1 MKKGFLQQAGEQRLV
16 DLPAGR
22 PSTVLIKSPGVMLG
36 KPGIQQHVRRSGIE
50 AHHGAL
56 LLLRKPRKVGKTAQV
71 QHELFAWALPKQRLV
86 EGGC

>member
-22 PSTVLIKSPGVMLG
+22 PSAVLIKSPGVMLG
-36 KPGIQQHVRRSGIE
+36 KPGIKQHVRRAGIE

-56 LLLRKPRKVGKTAQV
+56 LFLRKPCKIGKAAQI
-71 QHELFAWALPKQRLV
+71 QHELFALALPKQRLV
-86 EGGC
+86 ERGR